1 MIINNLGKRI
11 RKLRKECHWTQE
23 ELANRIQAT
32 KQVVSNWERSIAKP
46 ELKHLIALAEV
57 FRVRTDYL
65 LGLDESVRYM
75 HPQGGEQ
82 ERRGKHWDWV
92 IQGSYDLL
100 EVINSDYKFKLN
112 NRFLTKKDKEFISH
126 YIIDL
131 YKRLESI
138 ELEYEEKI
146 EELEKQINEL
156 SGYRKTDFS
165 TPLF

>member
-1 MIINNLGKRI
+1 MNNIGNRI
-11 RKLRKECHWTQE
+11 RKLRKDCHWTQE
-23 ELANRIQAT
+23 ELANRINAT
-32 KQVVSNWERSIAKP
+32 KQVISNWERSIARP
-46 ELKHLIALAEV
+46 ELKHLVALAEI

-65 LGLDESVRYM
+65 LGLDESVQYM
-75 HPQGGEQ
+75 HPQGGEH

-92 IQGSYDLL
+92 IQRSYDLV

-126 YIIDL
+126 YIVDL

-146 EELEKQINEL
+146 EELQNEINEL
-156 SGYRKTDFS
+156 SGCEKTDL
-165 TPLF
+165 TNPLFE